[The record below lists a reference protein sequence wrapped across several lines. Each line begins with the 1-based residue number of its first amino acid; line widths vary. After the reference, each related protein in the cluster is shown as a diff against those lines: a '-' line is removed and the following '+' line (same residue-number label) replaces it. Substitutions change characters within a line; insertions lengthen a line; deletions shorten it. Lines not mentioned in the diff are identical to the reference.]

1 MKFTVETT
9 YYNNTVV
16 DVQWNLEGQ
25 KIYILKSSK
34 IYKIMNTTVAVK
46 SSFFMK
52 SYVPL
57 AHYRA
62 AANMWLLAK
71 DFVFHHSLHVRPCD

>member
-9 YYNNTVV
+9 YYNNAVV

-25 KIYILKSSK
+25 KIYILKPSK

-52 SYVPL
+52 SCVPL

-71 DFVFHHSLHVRPCD
+71 DFVFHHSLHVRPRD